1 MFARILI
8 CAGISMILFAGC
20 ATPGKDSF
28 GTARELEKQQRY
40 EDALSVYE
48 EAVTMEPGNAEY
60 RGALNSIRSLL
71 ASQTLENAKKQ
82 ISITPLKYDNLSN
95 AQGFVD
101 KALKID
107 PANAEA
113 KRMAD
118 SLKSLMES
126 MVKKAESSYAAGM
139 KALDEKD
146 WLTALDR
153 FREIRVYYP
162 GYLDAATKASS
173 TESSA
178 IAFYMKEAERQRA
191 SGEVEALIK
200 TLNIVLAIQP
210 GNQQIIAALKDVKAN
225 NTAAAALDE
234 AEKYAAENKWE
245 IVTRDIKRAR
255 TLNPTKEENDRT
267 NKIYAD
273 AGAKLI
279 AKVAEDIENNAL
291 YSAYTNAMVAFEF
304 NPRLAKES
312 VFDELK
318 DEMTTKVDELEEA
331 GFVGLALY
339 WSECVLKVSGPNREI
354 NQKIQTLKDMLRQRV
369 TKKIA
374 IMDFNTPA
382 NNPDAGRLV
391 TDSLLSYM
399 TRNTSSDVKILARDI
414 LGALIKEIE
423 FGQAGLYDIES
434 AKKSGKLKGTDIFIF
449 GSLLQYNVELNKEE
463 GQKMVVAKVG
473 VERDPNPHYTAW
485 AAANPR
491 PSEEDRRFAPPPFTE
506 RDKTETIR
514 YKVGSHRKTASVTI
528 SFRVV
533 DVESGEVVITKTLK
547 SKKEATGNYS
557 EGVESA
563 GIPYQKL
570 ELPSDTEL
578 LEKAVDDAI
587 ADLGHQVLSRFQNLQ
602 EKYLNDAEKLKK
614 RGETEPVAEK
624 YMDAIITEELKN
636 IKSPV
641 TENAR
646 RELDLLLKQAEN
658 YPI

>member
-1 MFARILI
+1 
-8 CAGISMILFAGC
+8 
-20 ATPGKDSF
+20 
-28 GTARELEKQQRY
+28 
-40 EDALSVYE
+40 
-48 EAVTMEPGNAEY
+48 
-60 RGALNSIRSLL
+60 
-71 ASQTLENAKKQ
+71 
-82 ISITPLKYDNLSN
+82 
-95 AQGFVD
+95 
-101 KALKID
+101 
-107 PANAEA
+107 
-113 KRMAD
+113 
-118 SLKSLMES
+118 

-139 KALDEKD
+139 KALDAKD

-153 FREIRVYYP
+153 FREIRAYYP
-162 GYLDAATKASS
+162 GYLDISLKISS
-173 TESSA
+173 TENSA
-178 IAFYMKEAERQRA
+178 IAFYLKEAERQKA
-191 SGEVEALIK
+191 GGDVEALIK
-200 TLNIVLAIQP
+200 TLEIVLAIQP
-210 GNQQIIAALKDVKAN
+210 GNLQIAAALKDVKSS
-225 NTAAAALDE
+225 NTVDAALDK
-234 AEKYAAENKWE
+234 AERYAAENKWDS
-245 IVTRDIKRAR
+245 VTRSIKRAR
-255 TLNPTKEENDRT
+255 TLNPTKEENDRI
-267 NKIYAD
+267 NKTYAEV
-273 AGAKLI
+273 GAKLI
-279 AKVAEDIENNAL
+279 AKVAEDLEGDAL
-291 YSAYTNAMVAFEF
+291 YTAYTNTMVALEF
-304 NPRLAKES
+304 NPRLAKEP

-331 GFVGLALY
+331 GFIGLALY
-339 WSECVLKVSGPNREI
+339 WCECTLKVSGPNKDI
-354 NQKIQTLKDMLRQRV
+354 NQKIQSLKDRMRQRV

-374 IMDFNTPA
+374 IMDFNPPA

-463 GQKMVVAKVG
+463 GQKMVVAKIG
-473 VERDPNPHYTAW
+473 VERDPNPHYSAW
-485 AAANPR
+485 AAANPK
-491 PSEEDRRFAPPPFTE
+491 PTEEERRFAPPPFTE

-578 LEKAVDDAI
+578 LEKAVDEAI

-624 YMDAIITEELKN
+624 YMDAIVTEEVKN

-641 TENAR
+641 TDNAR
-646 RELDLLLKQAEN
+646 RELDLLLKQVEK
-658 YPI
+658 YPL